1 MTDTVLVTGGGGQ
14 VARALCGN
22 QSRFR
27 FVSFTR
33 SELDISIES
42 RIAES
47 LERVKPK
54 LVVNTAAF
62 TAVDAAEDD
71 LENAGTANSVGPTI
85 LSKACAD
92 RGIPLIHLSTDYVFD
107 GLSEQPYSESVKP
120 CPLSAYGRTKFEGE
134 EAVRSNLPEHI
145 ILRLSGIFSTHGN
158 CFPRSIIKA
167 ALRRPELK
175 VIDDQVTGPTS
186 AKSVANVI
194 DELVFNVFNGK
205 SHWGT
210 YHFAQ
215 QPFVSWYQFA
225 AVILERA
232 QKFDARFKSV
242 ELIPVSTDSYGAKAP
257 RPKNSCLDSRKL
269 LAVLDLGKAVLDRN
283 EDLDAAIL
291 AMISDV

>member
-14 VARALCGN
+14 VARALCEN
-22 QSRFR
+22 QSRLR
-27 FVSFTR
+27 FVSCTR
-33 SELDISIES
+33 SELDISKEVL
-42 RIAES
+42 IAES

-54 LVVNTAAF
+54 LVVNTAAY

-71 LENAGTANSVGPTI
+71 LEKAGMANCVGPTQ
-85 LSKACAD
+85 LAKACAD
-92 RGIPLIHLSTDYVFD
+92 SEIPLIHLSTDYVFD

-134 EAVRSNLPEHI
+134 EAVRSNVPEHI
-145 ILRLSGIFSTHGN
+145 ILRLSGIFSTRGN

-167 ALRRPELK
+167 ALRHHELK

-186 AKSVANVI
+186 AKSVATMI
-194 DELVFNVFNGK
+194 DEIVSKVINGK
-205 SHWGT
+205 LHWGT

-215 QPFVSWYQFA
+215 QPFLSWYQFA
-225 AVILERA
+225 TVILDRA
-232 QKFDARFKSV
+232 QGFDARFKSV
-242 ELIPVSTDSYGAKAP
+242 KVIPVSTASYGAKAP

-269 LAVLDLGKAVLDRN
+269 LAAFDLDAEILDRN

-291 AMISDV
+291 GIVSDL

>member
-1 MTDTVLVTGGGGQ
+1 MTDSVLVTGGGGQ
-14 VARALCGN
+14 VARALSEN

-27 FVSFTR
+27 FVSLTR
-33 SELDISIES
+33 SALDISKEAVITEY
-42 RIAES
+42 

-54 LVVNTAAF
+54 LVVNTAAY
-62 TAVDAAEDD
+62 TTVDAAEDD
-71 LENAGTANSVGPTI
+71 LENAGMANCVGPTL

-120 CPLSAYGRTKFEGE
+120 YPLSAYGRTKFAGE
-134 EAVRSNLPEHI
+134 EAVRSSSPEHI

-158 CFPRSIIKA
+158 CFPRSIIRA
-167 ALRRPELK
+167 GLRHPELK

-186 AKSVANVI
+186 AKSVATVI
-194 DELVFNVFNGK
+194 DAIISKVVDGK
-205 SHWGT
+205 LHWGT

-215 QPFVSWYQFA
+215 QPCVSWYQFA

-232 QKFDARFKSV
+232 QEFDTRFKSV
-242 ELIPVSTDSYGAKAP
+242 MVNPVSTTSYGAKAA

-269 LAVLDLGKAVLDRN
+269 LATFDIEAGILDRN
-283 EDLDAAIL
+283 GDLDAALLGI
-291 AMISDV
+291 ISDL

>member
-1 MTDTVLVTGGGGQ
+1 MLSE
-14 VARALCGN
+14 N
-22 QSRFR
+22 QSHFSL
-27 FVSFTR
+27 VSFTR
-33 SELDISIES
+33 SELDIVNDAL
-42 RIAES
+42 IAES
-47 LERVKPK
+47 LGRVKPK
-54 LVVNTAAF
+54 LVVNTAAY

-71 LENAGTANSVGPTI
+71 LENAGTANCVGPTL

-107 GLSEQPYSESVKP
+107 GLSEQPYSESFKP

-167 ALRRPELK
+167 ALHHPELK

-186 AKSVANVI
+186 AKAVATVI
-194 DELVFNVFNGK
+194 DEIVSNVINGK
-205 SHWGT
+205 LCWGT

-225 AVILERA
+225 TVILGRA
-232 QKFDARFKSV
+232 QEFDVRFKSV
-242 ELIPVSTDSYGAKAP
+242 KVIPVSTASYGAKAP
-257 RPKNSCLDSRKL
+257 RPKISCLDSRKL
-269 LAVLDLGKAVLDRN
+269 LATFDIEAGIFDRN

-291 AMISDV
+291 AIISDL